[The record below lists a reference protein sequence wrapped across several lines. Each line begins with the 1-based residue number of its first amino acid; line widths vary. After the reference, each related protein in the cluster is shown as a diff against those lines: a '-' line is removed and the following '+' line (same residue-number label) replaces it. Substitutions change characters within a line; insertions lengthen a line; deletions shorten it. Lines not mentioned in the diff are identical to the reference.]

1 MFVLDSDHCV
11 AILRGRLD
19 VSEHIGAADPLGVT
33 AITAAELIHGARRSA
48 RPERNLQA
56 VHELLELL
64 QVLPFGRAAA
74 EQFGQIKAYLEARGS
89 PLPDLDLLIAS
100 TVLAAGGVLVT
111 HNSRHFRGIPGLT
124 TADWLR

>member
-19 VSEHIGAADPLGVT
+19 LGEHIGPADPLGVT
-33 AITAAELIHGARRSA
+33 AITAGELIHGARRSA
-48 RPERNLQA
+48 RPERNLRA

-74 EQFGQIKAYLEARGS
+74 EQFGEIKASLEARGT

-100 TVLAAGGVLVT
+100 TVLAEGGVLVT